1 LIDPQGSVYKPDGF
15 VIFQKRLKLNKIRAA
30 GLIDIHVAVML
41 FGLAG
46 LFGKF
51 LTLPAWCIV
60 LGRTAFAA
68 VALGGVLLFSGHR
81 RRPKGFRTFGLFILL
96 GMILVIHWVTF
107 FRAIQVSTVAVG
119 LLAYSTFPV
128 FITCIEPWWFKEKRR
143 LVDAVTALLVMTG
156 LGIMAYPSPL
166 GGPMIAGLLWGTLSG
181 FAFAVLS
188 LLNRQTVREFAPE
201 VVAFY
206 QNAVAAVLLL
216 PMLVRADV
224 HIGAGQI
231 AMLALLGIVCTAL
244 SHALFIRGL
253 TVVRAQLA
261 SVIACL
267 EPVYGIVM
275 AYFLLHELPSIH
287 TLAGGTVILMTAAV
301 AMFRRAAA

>member
-1 LIDPQGSVYKPDGF
+1 
-15 VIFQKRLKLNKIRAA
+15 
-30 GLIDIHVAVML
+30 
-41 FGLAG
+41 
-46 LFGKF
+46 
-51 LTLPAWCIV
+51 
-60 LGRTAFAA
+60 
-68 VALGGVLLFSGHR
+68 
-81 RRPKGFRTFGLFILL
+81 
-96 GMILVIHWVTF
+96 
-107 FRAIQVSTVAVG
+107 
-119 LLAYSTFPV
+119 
-128 FITCIEPWWFKEKRR
+128 
-143 LVDAVTALLVMTG
+143 MTG